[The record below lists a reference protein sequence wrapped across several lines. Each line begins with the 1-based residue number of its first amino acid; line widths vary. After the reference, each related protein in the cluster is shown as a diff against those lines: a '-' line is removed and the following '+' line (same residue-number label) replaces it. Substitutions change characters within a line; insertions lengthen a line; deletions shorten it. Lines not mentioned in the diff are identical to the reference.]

1 MCRNGVFCLSILA
14 KYSAHSLIGGGA
26 TFQVWVEMDSDQPTS
41 RLFLC
46 VYKITSITVTMK
58 TKRAYKYRFY
68 PTLEQE
74 VLLSQ
79 TFGCV
84 RFADFAWLNE
94 VSSVSIQQSL
104 RYQQSAFKNFWKGRA
119 KYSAFKKKHA
129 KQSATLVSSAFSM
142 KNGQLYI
149 AKSKTPLNIRWS
161 RPLSSEPSS
170 ITISKDRAG
179 RK

>member
-1 MCRNGVFCLSILA
+1 
-14 KYSAHSLIGGGA
+14 
-26 TFQVWVEMDSDQPTS
+26 MDSDQPTS

-84 RFADFAWLNE
+84 RFADFAWLNV

-104 RYQQSAFKNFWKGRA
+104 RHQQSAFKNFWEGRA
-119 KYSAFKKKHA
+119 KYPTLRKKHA
-129 KQSATLVSSAFSM
+129 KQSATLTSSAFSM

-149 AKSKTPLNIRWS
+149 AKSKTPLNIQWS
-161 RPLSSEPSS
+161 RPLSSELSS